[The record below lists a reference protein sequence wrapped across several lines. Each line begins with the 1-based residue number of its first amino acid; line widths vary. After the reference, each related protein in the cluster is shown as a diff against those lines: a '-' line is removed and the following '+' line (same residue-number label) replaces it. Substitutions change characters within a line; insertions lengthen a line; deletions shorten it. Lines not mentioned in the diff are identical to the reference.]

1 MKNKRYNDKYYN
13 RHFVQYR
20 EWEKSIGKHIFDTIR
35 PSSIIDLGCGVGSY
49 LEGAL
54 HAGCKDIKGIELS
67 YVMAKKYIVEDVS
80 PYISEGDAT
89 DDLGIDRRF
98 DCVVSFEVAEH
109 IDPEGTEKFIE
120 NLINLSN
127 NYIVMTAAPPGQ
139 SGTGHI
145 NLRNKSFWINT
156 IEEKGFLFQDQL
168 VELFWPIW
176 KTFGTERYILK
187 NLMVFKGNK

>member
-1 MKNKRYNDKYYN
+1 MENRKYNDKYYN

-20 EWEKSIGKHIFDTIR
+20 EWEKSIGKHIFETIR

-49 LEGAL
+49 LEGAF

-67 YVMAKKYIVEDVS
+67 YDMAKKYIIEDIS
-80 PYISEGDAT
+80 PYISEGDVT
-89 DDLGIDRRF
+89 RDLGIDRRF

-109 IDPEGTEKFIE
+109 IDPNGTEKFIE
-120 NLINLSN
+120 NLTDLSN
-127 NYIVMTAAPPGQ
+127 GYIVMTAAPLGQ
-139 SGTGHI
+139 RGTGHI
-145 NLRNKSFWINT
+145 NLRDKTFWIDS
-156 IEEKGFLFQDQL
+156 IKAKGFLHQCEL

-187 NLMVFKGNK
+187 NLMVFKGNR